1 MGSAAEKNVMCA
13 QAARASATHRTPR
26 LLPPHL
32 QYWKSSP
39 RICHVPREHMAL
51 SCALRAGQLELVPPL
66 AQQGDDALIEEQRWQ
81 RTFTARSKK
90 NLST

>member
-1 MGSAAEKNVMCA
+1 MHIYMASAAEKNVMCA
-13 QAARASATHRTPR
+13 QAVRASATHRTPR

-51 SCALRAGQLELVPPL
+51 SCALRDVPPL
-66 AQQGDDALIEEQRWQ
+66 AQQGDDANNPRAATL
-81 RTFTARSKK
+81 FSKATHLHSQK
-90 NLST
+90 

>member
-1 MGSAAEKNVMCA
+1 MHIYMASAV
-13 QAARASATHRTPR
+13 RASATHRTPR

-51 SCALRAGQLELVPPL
+51 SCALRDVPPL
-66 AQQGDDALIEEQRWQ
+66 AQQGDDANNPRAATL
-81 RTFTARSKK
+81 FSRSSESNAPSQPEVKK
-90 NLST
+90 NT